1 MEVKER
7 MEKVKQYSEEFKK
20 QAIELAE
27 EIGAKEASEKLGLRN
42 FQVISSW
49 KRFLKPEVERQA
61 SHDLASA
68 LEEIKRLKKELVYER
83 RSVGILKEA
92 AAFFS
97 KEILK

>member
-49 KRFLKPEVERQA
+49 KRFLKPEVERQHFRKIRFKIDFCKLVKGFKIPKA
-61 SHDLASA
+61 RT
-68 LEEIKRLKKELVYER
+68 LEK
-83 RSVGILKEA
+83 
-92 AAFFS
+92 
-97 KEILK
+97 